1 MDVAQPHSSSDMFLL
16 LLSLGSHS
24 LAIWGVDVT
33 LCGVHYHYMP
43 VLLWLVKNVFFP
55 CCLIHCKKEVN
66 HSWCFFSPGFISVC
80 CQPSHGSMILSCFF
94 CFVRDSKK
102 KKKKKV
108 LQSIWRV
115 DISLDIFIP
124 WQRFISVCNHNFIF
138 TDSNPLRSGVFSP
151 QCFQGLMVD
160 FRLSKVYT

>member
-66 HSWCFFSPGFISVC
+66 HSWCFFPRFYLSVLPAQSWFHDFKLFFLF
-80 CQPSHGSMILSCFF
+80 CQRF
-94 CFVRDSKK
+94 KK
-102 KKKKKV
+102 RKM

>member
-1 MDVAQPHSSSDMFLL
+1 M
-16 LLSLGSHS
+16 LLSHTLPLTCFCFFLALGHIHWPYGG
-24 LAIWGVDVT
+24 LMWPCVGFTTIIC
-33 LCGVHYHYMP
+33 LCFFDWSKMSFSPAVWFIAKKMSIIP
-43 VLLWLVKNVFFP
+43 DVFFP
-55 CCLIHCKKEVN
+55 RFYLSVLPAQ
-66 HSWCFFSPGFISVC
+66 SWFHDFKLFFLF
-80 CQPSHGSMILSCFF
+80 CQRF
-94 CFVRDSKK
+94 KK
-102 KKKKKV
+102 KKKKRKV

>member
-1 MDVAQPHSSSDMFLL
+1 M
-16 LLSLGSHS
+16 LLSHTLPLTCFCFFLALGHIHWPYGG
-24 LAIWGVDVT
+24 LMWPCVGFTTIIC
-33 LCGVHYHYMP
+33 LCFFDWSKMSFSPAVWFIAKKRSIIP
-43 VLLWLVKNVFFP
+43 DVFF
-55 CCLIHCKKEVN
+55 
-66 HSWCFFSPGFISVC
+66 PGFISVC

-102 KKKKKV
+102 KKKRKV

-138 TDSNPLRSGVFSP
+138 TDSNPLRNGVFSP